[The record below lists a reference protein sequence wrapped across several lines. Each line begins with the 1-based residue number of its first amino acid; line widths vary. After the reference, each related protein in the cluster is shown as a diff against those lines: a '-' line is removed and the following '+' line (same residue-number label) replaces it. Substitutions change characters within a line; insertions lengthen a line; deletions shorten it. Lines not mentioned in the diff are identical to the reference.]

1 MKFKSILLSSLLA
14 LGCTAAS
21 AQEAKTV
28 NVFNPHGYLQV
39 QIGGQETLGE
49 IGFGDLLS
57 PNVQIGYGYNFNKVV
72 GARISVNAWQSKA
85 GQEFLGQTYKWK
97 WNYAAPMVDATFNLS
112 NLFCGFNPNRVVN
125 VSVFAGIGANIAWGN
140 KEAATAQSNMNA
152 AYNNLLNQEYNK
164 YVNEN
169 VYDNPLFPKD
179 LLEALKKDPKFN
191 ANLPYGPNLV
201 ADAYK
206 NAKSDPALS
215 YLWDDTKVR
224 LTGRVGANVDF
235 RVSERV
241 SLGLEV
247 SANTLND
254 RYNSKKA
261 GNSDWYFNAL
271 VGAKFTLGKSYT
283 TKTVPAPKPVEKI
296 IERIIEKPV
305 VAPAPKTE
313 AKQEAVEENFRRD
326 IFFPIGNSN
335 IAKSQTTKI
344 AEIVDFMKENPDAK
358 ITLTGYADKGTG
370 SESFNDKI
378 AARRAQTVYNTLAA
392 KGVAKNRM
400 IKKSEGS
407 RVQPF
412 EENDM
417 NRVTICIAK

>member
-57 PNVQIGYGYNFNKVV
+57 PNVQVGYGYNFNKVV
-72 GARISVNAWQSKA
+72 GARVSLNAWQSKA

-97 WNYAAPMVDATFNLS
+97 WNYVAPMVDATFNLS
-112 NLFCGFNPNRVVN
+112 NLFCGFNPNRLVN
-125 VSVFAGIGANIAWGN
+125 VGVFAGIGANIAWGN
-140 KEAATAQSNMNA
+140 DEAATAQSNMNA
-152 AYNNLLNQEYNK
+152 AYTNLINSAYGTTTIPEANK
-164 YVNEN
+164 V
-169 VYDNPLFPKD
+169 
-179 LLEALKKDPKFN
+179 
-191 ANLPYGPNLV
+191 
-201 ADAYK
+201 
-206 NAKSDPALS
+206 AKSDPALS
-215 YLWDDTKVR
+215 YLWDGSKVR

-254 RYNSKKA
+254 HYNSKKA

-296 IERIIEKPV
+296 IERIIEKPAP
-305 VAPAPKTE
+305 APAPKTE
-313 AKQEAVEENFRRD
+313 TKQEAVDENFRRD

-344 AEIVDFMKENPDAK
+344 AEIVTFMKENPDAK

-370 SESFNDKI
+370 SAAFNDKI

-400 IKKSEGS
+400 IKKSMGS

>member
-57 PNVQIGYGYNFNKVV
+57 PNVQVGYGYNFNKVV
-72 GARISVNAWQSKA
+72 GARVSLNAWQSKA

-97 WNYAAPMVDATFNLS
+97 WNYVAPMVDATFNLS
-112 NLFCGFNPNRVVN
+112 NLFCGFNPNRLVN
-125 VSVFAGIGANIAWGN
+125 VGVFAGIGANIAWGN
-140 KEAATAQSNMNA
+140 DEATTAQSNMNA
-152 AYNNLLNQEYNK
+152 AYTNLINSAYGTTTPEANK
-164 YVNEN
+164 V
-169 VYDNPLFPKD
+169 
-179 LLEALKKDPKFN
+179 
-191 ANLPYGPNLV
+191 
-201 ADAYK
+201 
-206 NAKSDPALS
+206 AKSDPALS
-215 YLWDDTKVR
+215 YLWDGSKVR

-271 VGAKFTLGKSYT
+271 VGAKFTLGKTYT

-296 IERIIEKPV
+296 IERIIEKPAP
-305 VAPAPKTE
+305 APAPKTE
-313 AKQEAVEENFRRD
+313 TKQEAVDENFRRD

-344 AEIVDFMKENPDAK
+344 AEIVTFMKENPDAK

-370 SESFNDKI
+370 SAAFNDKI

-392 KGVAKNRM
+392 KGVAKSRM
-400 IKKSEGS
+400 IKKSMGS

>member
-57 PNVQIGYGYNFNKVV
+57 PNVQVGYGYNFNKVV
-72 GARISVNAWQSKA
+72 GARVSLNAWQSKA

-97 WNYAAPMVDATFNLS
+97 WNYVAPMVDATFNLS
-112 NLFCGFNPNRVVN
+112 NLFCGFNPNRLVN
-125 VSVFAGIGANIAWGN
+125 VGVFAGIGANIAWGN
-140 KEAATAQSNMNA
+140 DEAATAQSNMNA
-152 AYNNLLNQEYNK
+152 AYTNLINSAYGTTTPEANK
-164 YVNEN
+164 V
-169 VYDNPLFPKD
+169 
-179 LLEALKKDPKFN
+179 
-191 ANLPYGPNLV
+191 
-201 ADAYK
+201 
-206 NAKSDPALS
+206 AKSDPALS
-215 YLWDDTKVR
+215 YLWDGSKVR

-254 RYNSKKA
+254 HYNSKKA

-296 IERIIEKPV
+296 IERIIEKPAP
-305 VAPAPKTE
+305 APAPKTE
-313 AKQEAVEENFRRD
+313 TKQEAVDENFRRD

-344 AEIVDFMKENPDAK
+344 AEIVTFMKENPDAK

-370 SESFNDKI
+370 SAAFNDKI

-400 IKKSEGS
+400 IKKSMGS

>member
-57 PNVQIGYGYNFNKVV
+57 PNVQVGYGYNFNKVV
-72 GARISVNAWQSKA
+72 GARVSLNAWQSKA

-97 WNYAAPMVDATFNLS
+97 WNYVAPMVDATFNLS
-112 NLFCGFNPNRVVN
+112 NLFCGFNPNRLVN
-125 VSVFAGIGANIAWGN
+125 VGVFAGIGANIAWGN
-140 KEAATAQSNMNA
+140 DEAATAQSNMNT
-152 AYNNLLNQEYNK
+152 AYTNLINSAYGTTTPEANK
-164 YVNEN
+164 V
-169 VYDNPLFPKD
+169 
-179 LLEALKKDPKFN
+179 
-191 ANLPYGPNLV
+191 
-201 ADAYK
+201 
-206 NAKSDPALS
+206 AKSDPALS
-215 YLWDDTKVR
+215 YRWEGSKVR

-296 IERIIEKPV
+296 IERIIEKPAP
-305 VAPAPKTE
+305 APAPKTE
-313 AKQEAVEENFRRD
+313 TKQEAVDENFRRD

-344 AEIVDFMKENPDAK
+344 AEIVTFMKENPDAK

-370 SESFNDKI
+370 SAAFNDKI

-392 KGVAKNRM
+392 KGVAKSRM
-400 IKKSEGS
+400 IKKSMGS

>member
-57 PNVQIGYGYNFNKVV
+57 PNVQVGYGYNFNKVV
-72 GARISVNAWQSKA
+72 GARVSLNAWQSKA

-97 WNYAAPMVDATFNLS
+97 WNYVAPMVDATFNLS
-112 NLFCGFNPNRVVN
+112 NLFCGFNPNRLVN
-125 VSVFAGIGANIAWGN
+125 VGVFAGIGANIAWGN
-140 KEAATAQSNMNA
+140 DEATTAQSNMKT
-152 AYNNLLNQEYNK
+152 AYTNLINSAYGTTTPEANK
-164 YVNEN
+164 V
-169 VYDNPLFPKD
+169 
-179 LLEALKKDPKFN
+179 
-191 ANLPYGPNLV
+191 
-201 ADAYK
+201 
-206 NAKSDPALS
+206 AKSDPALS
-215 YLWDDTKVR
+215 YLWDGSKVR

-254 RYNSKKA
+254 HYNSKKA

-271 VGAKFTLGKSYT
+271 VGAKFTLGKTYT
-283 TKTVPAPKPVEKI
+283 TKTIPAPKPVEKI
-296 IERIIEKPV
+296 IERIIEKPAP
-305 VAPAPKTE
+305 APAPKTE
-313 AKQEAVEENFRRD
+313 TKQEAVEENFRRD

-344 AEIVDFMKENPDAK
+344 AEIVTFMKENPDAK

-370 SESFNDKI
+370 SAAFNDKI

-400 IKKSEGS
+400 IKKSMGS

>member
-57 PNVQIGYGYNFNKVV
+57 PNVQVGYGYNFNKVV
-72 GARISVNAWQSKA
+72 GARVSLNAWQSKA

-97 WNYAAPMVDATFNLS
+97 WNYVAPMVDATFNLS
-112 NLFCGFNPNRVVN
+112 NLFCGFNPNRLVN
-125 VSVFAGIGANIAWGN
+125 VGVFAGIGANIAWGN
-140 KEAATAQSNMNA
+140 DEAATAQSNMNA
-152 AYNNLLNQEYNK
+152 AYTNLINSAYGTTTPEANK
-164 YVNEN
+164 V
-169 VYDNPLFPKD
+169 
-179 LLEALKKDPKFN
+179 
-191 ANLPYGPNLV
+191 
-201 ADAYK
+201 
-206 NAKSDPALS
+206 AKSDPALS
-215 YLWDDTKVR
+215 YLWDGSKVR

-261 GNSDWYFNAL
+261 GNADWYFNAL

-296 IERIIEKPV
+296 IERIIEKPAP
-305 VAPAPKTE
+305 APAPKTE
-313 AKQEAVEENFRRD
+313 TKQEAVEENFRRD

-344 AEIVDFMKENPDAK
+344 AEIVTFMKENPDAK

-370 SESFNDKI
+370 SAAFNDKI

-400 IKKSEGS
+400 IKKSMGS

>member
-57 PNVQIGYGYNFNKVV
+57 PNVQVGYGYNFNKVV
-72 GARISVNAWQSKA
+72 GARVSLNAWQSKA

-97 WNYAAPMVDATFNLS
+97 WNYVAPMVDATFNLS
-112 NLFCGFNPNRVVN
+112 NLFCGFNPNRLVN
-125 VSVFAGIGANIAWGN
+125 VGVFAGIGANIAWGN
-140 KEAATAQSNMNA
+140 DEAATAQSNMNA
-152 AYNNLLNQEYNK
+152 AYTNLINSAYGTTTIPEANK
-164 YVNEN
+164 V
-169 VYDNPLFPKD
+169 
-179 LLEALKKDPKFN
+179 
-191 ANLPYGPNLV
+191 
-201 ADAYK
+201 
-206 NAKSDPALS
+206 AKSAPALS
-215 YLWDDTKVR
+215 YLWDGSKVR

-296 IERIIEKPV
+296 IERIIEKPAP
-305 VAPAPKTE
+305 APAPKTE
-313 AKQEAVEENFRRD
+313 TKQEAVDENFRRD

-344 AEIVDFMKENPDAK
+344 AEIVTFMKENPDAK

-370 SESFNDKI
+370 SAAFNDKI

-392 KGVAKNRM
+392 KGVAKSRM
-400 IKKSEGS
+400 IKKSMGS

>member
-57 PNVQIGYGYNFNKVV
+57 PNVQVGYGYNFNKVV
-72 GARISVNAWQSKA
+72 GARVSLNAWQSKA

-97 WNYAAPMVDATFNLS
+97 WNYVAPMVDATFNLS
-112 NLFCGFNPNRVVN
+112 NLFCGFNPNRLVN
-125 VSVFAGIGANIAWGN
+125 VGVFAGIGANIAWGN
-140 KEAATAQSNMNA
+140 DEAATAQSNMNA
-152 AYNNLLNQEYNK
+152 AYTNLINSAYGTTTIPEANK
-164 YVNEN
+164 V
-169 VYDNPLFPKD
+169 
-179 LLEALKKDPKFN
+179 
-191 ANLPYGPNLV
+191 
-201 ADAYK
+201 
-206 NAKSDPALS
+206 AKSDPALS
-215 YLWDDTKVR
+215 YRWDGSKVR

-271 VGAKFTLGKSYT
+271 VGAKFTLGKTYT
-283 TKTVPAPKPVEKI
+283 TKTIPAPKPVEKI
-296 IERIIEKPV
+296 IERTIKKPAP
-305 VAPAPKTE
+305 APAPKTE
-313 AKQEAVEENFRRD
+313 TKQEAVDENFRRD

-344 AEIVDFMKENPDAK
+344 AEIVTFMKENPDAK

-370 SESFNDKI
+370 SAAFNDKI

-400 IKKSEGS
+400 IKKSMGS

>member
-57 PNVQIGYGYNFNKVV
+57 PNVQVGYGYNFNKVV
-72 GARISVNAWQSKA
+72 GARVSLNAWQSKA

-97 WNYAAPMVDATFNLS
+97 WNYVAPMVDATFNLS
-112 NLFCGFNPNRVVN
+112 NLFCGFNPNRLVN
-125 VSVFAGIGANIAWGN
+125 VGVFAGIGANIAWGN
-140 KEAATAQSNMNA
+140 DEATTAQSNMKT
-152 AYNNLLNQEYNK
+152 AYTNLINSAYGTTTPEANK
-164 YVNEN
+164 V
-169 VYDNPLFPKD
+169 
-179 LLEALKKDPKFN
+179 
-191 ANLPYGPNLV
+191 
-201 ADAYK
+201 
-206 NAKSDPALS
+206 AKSDPALS
-215 YLWDDTKVR
+215 YLWDGSKVR

-296 IERIIEKPV
+296 IERIIEKPA

-313 AKQEAVEENFRRD
+313 AKQEVVEEDFRRD

-370 SESFNDKI
+370 SEGFNDKI